1 MTLSREYLV
10 QSVGSCLGWEVN
22 QTRYL
27 TLLRTLRLLAVSFE
41 KPRWTNKNLIDKQKG
56 QKSDQCMLQC
66 SMYSIFYVVHSKVH
80 LNASE
85 AK

>member
-56 QKSDQCMLQC
+56 QKVRPMYAPVQHVFHLLC
-66 SMYSIFYVVHSKVH
+66 SAFKSAPECV
-80 LNASE
+80 
-85 AK
+85 